1 MTIRECYENMESDFD
16 GVLRRL
22 GSEAI
27 IVRVAVKFL
36 NDPSF
41 SDLKS
46 ALAENRV
53 QDAFRAAHTLK
64 GVCVNLG
71 FEKLYECSSE
81 LTELL
86 RAGRTDGSDELFAKI
101 EENYGI
107 KTTAIVTMAEVVE
120 RTR

>member
-1 MTIRECYENMESDFD
+1 MTIRECYENMGSDFD

-27 IVRVAVKFL
+27 IARVAVKFL

-71 FEKLYECSSE
+71 FDKLYECSSE

-101 EENYGI
+101 EENYGM
-107 KTTAIVTMAEVVE
+107 TVDAHTAFRDAQ
-120 RTR
+120 

>member
-1 MTIRECYENMESDFD
+1 MTIRGCYENMGSDYD

-27 IVRVAVKFL
+27 IARVAVKFL

-41 SDLKS
+41 NDLKI
-46 ALAENRV
+46 ALAENRI

-71 FEKLYECSSE
+71 FDKLYEFSSE

-86 RAGRTDGSDELFAKI
+86 RAGITDGADVLFARI
-101 EENYGI
+101 EESYGM
-107 KTTAIVTMAEVVE
+107 TVNAITSFRDAQ
-120 RTR
+120 

>member
-1 MTIRECYENMESDFD
+1 MTIRECYENMGSDFD

-27 IVRVAVKFL
+27 IASVAVKFL

-41 SDLKS
+41 NDLRS
-46 ALAENRV
+46 ALSEGRV

-71 FEKLYECSSE
+71 FDKLYSCSSE

-86 RAGRTDGSDELFAKI
+86 RAGRTDGADELFAKI
-101 EENYGI
+101 EDSYGM
-107 KTTAIVTMAEVVE
+107 TVNALTSFLDSQ
-120 RTR
+120 

>member
-1 MTIRECYENMESDFD
+1 MTIRGCYENMGSDFD

-22 GSEAI
+22 GNEAI
-27 IVRVAVKFL
+27 IARVAVKFL

-46 ALAENRV
+46 ALADGRV

-71 FEKLYECSSE
+71 FDKLYQCSSE

-86 RAGRTDGSDELFAKI
+86 RDGRTDGADQLLAQI
-101 EENYGI
+101 EESYAMTVNAL
-107 KTTAIVTMAEVVE
+107 TSFRDAQ
-120 RTR
+120 